1 TILAMALK
9 PFGVRS
15 FVGLMKLPAALLTRP
30 VSGPPSSQIL
40 CTMASTAAASRIS
53 TDCVR
58 TRPPCFA
65 ISSFAVSSSTPPR
78 RPASQSSAPSARYLA
93 AISLPRPVPPPVTRM
108 RLPLRRFSL
117 NMRAPGEGA
126 RILSRDFLRG
136 GVGSFAQAE
145 GPVLLGHLD
154 QVDPGVFAA
163 QAQGGQV
170 VRHAAEKRALLRE
183 RPPRADGDL
192 HDHDVI
198 AARDAE
204 VARVV
209 DQVAGLVLAQ
219 ELEAVELRH
228 VDGLDQRAVDR
239 VAELAAEIRRPALAQ
254 RNSHS

>member
-1 TILAMALK
+1 
-9 PFGVRS
+9 
-15 FVGLMKLPAALLTRP
+15 
-30 VSGPPSSQIL
+30 
-40 CTMASTAAASRIS
+40 
-53 TDCVR
+53 
-58 TRPPCFA
+58 
-65 ISSFAVSSSTPPR
+65 
-78 RPASQSSAPSARYLA
+78 
-93 AISLPRPVPPPVTRM
+93 
-108 RLPLRRFSL
+108 RFSL

-170 VRHAAEKRALLRE
+170 VRNAAEKRALLRE

-198 AARDAE
+198 GASDAE
-204 VARVV
+204 IARVV

-228 VDGLDQRAVDR
+228 TDRLDQRAVDR
-239 VAELAAEIRRPALAQ
+239 IAQLAAEIRRPALSQ
-254 RNSHS
+254 RDSHQGHGTSCRGEPRASARRAASWAALSAPRTAGRVGARLPRCAGGARRAPAPAAALNGPGWLHSSAFSWRSFQAN

>member
-65 ISSFAVSSSTPPR
+65 ISAFAVASSTPPR

-126 RILSRDFLRG
+126 RILSRDFLRS
-136 GVGSFAQAE
+136 GVGSFARIFDMRE

-170 VRHAAEKRALLRE
+170 VRNAAEKRALLRE

-209 DQVAGLVLAQ
+209 DQVAGLVLSQ

-254 RNSHS
+254 